1 MTGAF
6 RLLLAAFFISL
17 ATYAAAGAPVRP
29 GELPL
34 AQTGAAGPPALA
46 LSTRLHTPIHS
57 DDRATP

>member
-17 ATYAAAGAPVRP
+17 ATYAAAGAPVRS

-34 AQTGAAGPPALA
+34 ADTGAAKPAALA
-46 LSTRLHTPIHS
+46 FSARPHTAIHS
-57 DDRATP
+57 DNRTTP